1 MQVAWEAWEVSVAWE
16 VWQVSEVSVVLEA
29 LVPWEANRAPS
40 KCQEVQLEQ
49 QQLLT
54 HLLELQV
61 QPMLQVQLVLLEPLE
76 LQEQPS
82 QILLPPLMAWEA
94 WAPWV
99 AFQASI
105 LT

>member
-1 MQVAWEAWEVSVAWE
+1 MAWEAWEVSVAWE
-16 VWQVSEVSVVLEA
+16 VWQVSVVSVVLEA
-29 LVPWEANRAPS
+29 SVPWEANRAPS

-61 QPMLQVQLVLLEPLE
+61 QPMLLVQLEPLE

>member
-1 MQVAWEAWEVSVAWE
+1 VQVEWEAWE
-16 VWQVSEVSVVLEA
+16 VSEVSVVLEA
-29 LVPWEANRAPS
+29 SVPWVDNRAPS

-61 QPMLQVQLVLLEPLE
+61 QPMLLVQLVLLEPLE

-82 QILLPPLMAWEA
+82 QIHLPPLVAWEA
-94 WAPWV
+94 WVPWV
-99 AFQASI
+99 ACQASI